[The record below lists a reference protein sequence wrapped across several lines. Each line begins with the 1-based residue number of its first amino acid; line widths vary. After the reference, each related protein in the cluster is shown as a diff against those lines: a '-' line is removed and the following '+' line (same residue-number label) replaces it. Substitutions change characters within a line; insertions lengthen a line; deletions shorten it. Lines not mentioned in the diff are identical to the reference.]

1 MEHFIIGTSG
11 HIDHGKTALIKALTG
26 RDLDTGKEEKERGI
40 TIELGFT
47 YFDLPDKTRAGIID
61 VPGHEKFL
69 PNMLSGV
76 CGMDLVLLVIALDE
90 GVMPQ
95 TVEHMDILQELNVS
109 SGIVVLTKCD
119 MVDEEFADLMEEEIK
134 ERLKGTVAQNWPA
147 IRVSAVK
154 NINIDK
160 LIALIMDAKK
170 SIVRSHDTKGQFRL
184 PVDRILSIK
193 GLGTVL
199 AGTVLEGNV
208 HVDEELTI
216 YPVGIKTKVKS
227 IETHGATVNDAT
239 AGMRT
244 ALLLQGVKKDDIRR
258 GMVIAVPDSVKPTT
272 RIDVNLSLLK
282 HVERTVK
289 NQQRVHL
296 HIGTDEVTARV
307 VLLNKDVIMPGE
319 EAYAE
324 LVLEREI
331 AVRRGDRFVIR
342 FLSPL
347 ETIGGGS
354 VINANAVKKK
364 RNDEKVIIQL
374 DNQFNNKAK
383 EALIHLI
390 EEQNTPIKD
399 SKLKSLSEITE
410 DEYRAVIG
418 EIIAD
423 REVFVLE
430 SKKEP
435 YYLSYEAEDRIRNA
449 ITGYMKEV
457 FDKRPYRSYE
467 SKLEIKNRFIK
478 AFEPFAIDAYYERLE
493 KENVIDIDGDKVM
506 LTGYEI
512 RHDEIYESV
521 LTRLLDEF
529 AKHNADFVDINDL
542 RPKELSDRD
551 YADLIES
558 YALFDKIVMIND
570 DFYTTKEV
578 AKMIEDKVVK
588 YFEKEDIIS
597 FASLRDILDTSRR
610 SAKPIMAYLDR
621 RGITA
626 WCGKET
632 ERKKAMS
639 SSS

>member
-119 MVDEEFADLMEEEIK
+119 MVDSEFADLMEEEINDK
-134 ERLKGTVAQNWPA
+134 LKGTVAEKWPM

-160 LIALIMDAKK
+160 LVSLIMNAKK

-199 AGTVLEGNV
+199 AGTVLEGSV
-208 HVDEELTI
+208 HVDEELMI
-216 YPVGIKTKVKS
+216 YPIGIKTKVKS
-227 IETHGATVNDAT
+227 IESHGETVNDAT

-244 ALLLQGVKKDDIRR
+244 ALLLQGVKKEDIKR
-258 GMVIAVPDSVKPTT
+258 GMVIAIPDSIKPTT

-282 HVERTVK
+282 HVERSVK
-289 NQQRVHL
+289 NQQKVHL
-296 HIGTDEVTARV
+296 HVGTDEVTARV
-307 VLLNKDVIMPGE
+307 VLLNKDVLLPGE

-324 LVLEREI
+324 LIPEREI

-354 VINANAVKKK
+354 IINANAVKKK
-364 RNDEKVIIQL
+364 RNDEKVINQL
-374 DNQFNNKAK
+374 DNQFNNKKK

-390 EEQNTPIKD
+390 EEQSAPIKD
-399 SKLKSLSEITE
+399 SKLRTMSEIPKE
-410 DEYRAVIG
+410 EYRVAIS
-418 EIIAD
+418 EIID
-423 REVFVLE
+423 NKEVFVLN
-430 SKKEP
+430 SKKED
-435 YYLSYEAEDRIRNA
+435 YYLSYEAEDEIRSA
-449 ITGYMKEV
+449 IVSHIKRV
-457 FDKRPYRSYE
+457 FEKRPYRSYE
-467 SKLEIKNRFIK
+467 NKLEIKNKFLK
-478 AFEPFAIDAYYERLE
+478 SFEPFAIDAYFERLIADG
-493 KENVIDIDGDKVM
+493 VISLDNDKAM
-506 LTGYEI
+506 LTGHEVK
-512 RHDEIYESV
+512 HDDIYEDV
-521 LTRLLDEF
+521 LKSLLKEF
-529 AKHNADFVDINDL
+529 KAHGTDFVDIKEL
-542 RPKELSDRD
+542 KPRELSDTD

-558 YALFDKIVMIND
+558 FCLEEKIIKIND
-570 DFYTTKEV
+570 DFYTTAEV
-578 AKMIEDKVVK
+578 ARKIEDEVIK
-588 YFEKEDIIS
+588 YFEKEEIIS
-597 FASLRDILDTSRR
+597 FASLRDILNTSRR
-610 SAKPIMAYLDR
+610 SAKPIMAYLDN

-632 ERKKAMS
+632 ERKNAYK
-639 SSS
+639 

>member
-1 MEHFIIGTSG
+1 VEHFIIGTSG

>member
-119 MVDEEFADLMEEEIK
+119 MVDSEFADLMEEEINDK
-134 ERLKGTVAQNWPA
+134 LKGTVAEKWPRV
-147 IRVSAVK
+147 RVSAVK
-154 NINIDK
+154 NTNIDK
-160 LIALIMDAKK
+160 LISLIMDVKK
-170 SIVRSHDTKGQFRL
+170 NIARSHDTKGQFRL

-216 YPVGIKTKVKS
+216 YPAGIETKVKS
-227 IETHGATVNDAT
+227 IESHGETVNDAT

-244 ALLLQGVKKDDIRR
+244 ALLLQGVKKEDIKR
-258 GMVIAVPDSVKPTT
+258 GMVIAIPDSIKSTT

-282 HVERTVK
+282 HVERSVK
-289 NQQRVHL
+289 NQQKVHL
-296 HIGTDEVTARV
+296 HVGTDEVTARV
-307 VLLNKDVIMPGE
+307 VLLNKDVLLPGE

-324 LVLEREI
+324 LILEREI

-354 VINANAVKKK
+354 IINANAVKKK
-364 RNDEKVIIQL
+364 RNDEKVINQL
-374 DNQFNNKAK
+374 DNQFNNKIK

-390 EEQNTPIKD
+390 EDQSVPIKD
-399 SKLKSLSEITE
+399 SKLRTMSEIPE
-410 DEYRAVIG
+410 EEYRVAIC
-418 EIIAD
+418 EIID
-423 REVFVLE
+423 NKEVFVLN
-430 SKKEP
+430 SKKEN
-435 YYLSYEAEDRIRNA
+435 YYLSYEAEDEIRNA
-449 ITGYMKEV
+449 IISHIKRIFEE
-457 FDKRPYRSYE
+457 RPYRSYE
-467 SKLEIKNRFIK
+467 NKLEIKNKFLK
-478 AFEPFAIDAYYERLE
+478 LFEPFAIDAYFERLIADG
-493 KENVIDIDGDKVM
+493 VISLDNDKVM
-506 LTGYEI
+506 LTGHEVK
-512 RHDEIYESV
+512 HDDIYEDV
-521 LTRLLDEF
+521 LISLLKEF
-529 AKHNADFVDINDL
+529 KAHGTDFVDIKEL
-542 RPKELSDRD
+542 KPRELSDTD
-551 YADLIES
+551 YTDLIES
-558 YALFDKIVMIND
+558 FCIEDRIVKIND
-570 DFYTTKEV
+570 DFYTTAEV
-578 AKMIEDKVVK
+578 ARKIEDEVIK
-588 YFEKEDIIS
+588 YFEKEEIIS
-597 FASLRDILDTSRR
+597 FASLRDILNTSRR
-610 SAKPIMAYLDR
+610 SAKPIMAYLDN

-632 ERKKAMS
+632 ERKKRV
-639 SSS
+639 

>member
-95 TVEHMDILQELNVS
+95 TVEHMDILHELNVS

-119 MVDEEFADLMEEEIK
+119 MVELDFADLMEEEITEK
-134 ERLKGTVAQNWPA
+134 LKGTVAEKWPK

-160 LIALIMDAKK
+160 LISLICDAKK
-170 SIVRSHDTKGQFRL
+170 NIVRSHDTKGQFRL

-216 YPVGIKTKVKS
+216 YPIGIKTKVKS
-227 IETHGATVNDAT
+227 IESHGETVNDAN

-244 ALLLQGVKKDDIRR
+244 ALLLQGVKKEDIKR
-258 GMVIAVPDSVKPTT
+258 GMVIAVPGSIVPTT

-282 HVERTVK
+282 HVERSIK

-307 VLLNKDVIMPGE
+307 VLLNKDVLMPGD

-354 VINANAVKKK
+354 IINANAVKKK
-364 RNDEKVIIQL
+364 RNDEKVIKQL

-390 EEQNTPIKD
+390 EEQNAPIKD
-399 SKLKSLSEITE
+399 SKLRTISEIAEDDFRTE
-410 DEYRAVIG
+410 MD
-418 EIIAD
+418 EIID
-423 REVFVLE
+423 NKEVFVLA
-430 SKKEP
+430 SKKEN
-435 YYLSYEAEDRIRNA
+435 YYLSYETEDNIRNA
-449 ITGYMKEV
+449 IVSYIKSSLEN
-457 FDKRPYRSYE
+457 RPYKSYE
-467 SKLEIKNRFIK
+467 NKLEIKNKFLK
-478 AFEPFAIDAYYERLE
+478 AFEPFAIDAYFERLVGDGLISIENDRVMLNGYEVTHDDTYER
-493 KENVIDIDGDKVM
+493 
-506 LTGYEI
+506 
-512 RHDEIYESV
+512 V
-521 LTRLLDEF
+521 LDRLLKEF
-529 AKHNADFVDINDL
+529 KAHGTDFIGI
-542 RPKELSDRD
+542 KELKPQALSDTD

-558 YALFDKIVMIND
+558 YCLEDRIVKIND
-570 DFYTTKEV
+570 DFYTTTEV
-578 AKMIEDKVVK
+578 AGEIEDKVIK
-588 YFEKEDIIS
+588 FFEKEDIIS
-597 FASLRDILDTSRR
+597 FASLRDLLGTSRR
-610 SAKPIMAYLDR
+610 SAKPVMAYLDN

-626 WCGKET
+626 WSGKET
-632 ERKKAMS
+632 ERKKKA
-639 SSS
+639 